1 MGVGH
6 GLAPVKSV
14 QENTPPSKEEE
25 DTPAPSK
32 GRGRNRE
39 KAGKAEA
46 SSTAPPVEPTSEE
59 EWTYEVAH
67 ADGSTDLAPIV
78 GRNLRRL
85 RTQRGLSLERLAKAS
100 GVSRAML
107 GQIELGQSAP
117 TINVIW
123 KIARALGI
131 PFSGLISTTAQS
143 GTRLMRS
150 SQAKRLSSHD
160 GSFVSRA
167 LFPFDEPRRVE
178 FYELQL
184 AAHSEERADPH
195 SPGTIE
201 NLVVTVGQV
210 EIERGDERHLLG
222 AGDAILFEADVAHVY
237 RNPGDTDAV
246 MYLVMTYAG
255 AVG

>member
-1 MGVGH
+1 M
-6 GLAPVKSV
+6 KSV
-14 QENTPPSKEEE
+14 RENTPPTAEEVE
-25 DTPAPSK
+25 TPVAK
-32 GRGRNRE
+32 GRKRDPGG
-39 KAGKAEA
+39 KKAEPA
-46 SSTAPPVEPTSEE
+46 APPPPETPSTEE
-59 EWTYEVAH
+59 EWAYEVAH

-131 PFSGLISTTAQS
+131 PFSALISTTAQT

-150 SQAKRLSSHD
+150 QQSKRLSSHD
-160 GSFVSRA
+160 GRFVSRA

-178 FYELQL
+178 FYELRL
-184 AAHSEERADPH
+184 AAQATEAADAHP
-195 SPGTIE
+195 PGTME
-201 NLVVTVGQV
+201 NLVVTSGTV
-210 EIERGDERHLLG
+210 EIDRGDERHVLG

-237 RNPGDTDAV
+237 RNTGNTDAV
-246 MYLVMTYAG
+246 MYLVMTYAET
-255 AVG
+255 VG

>member
-1 MGVGH
+1 VGVGH
-6 GLAPVKSV
+6 GLAHVKSV
-14 QENTPPSKEEE
+14 RENTPPTAEETEATAPAAKARGKKKEQG
-25 DTPAPSK
+25 A
-32 GRGRNRE
+32 R
-39 KAGKAEA
+39 KAEA
-46 SSTAPPVEPTSEE
+46 LPSEAPPSEE
-59 EWTYEVAH
+59 EWAYEVAH
-67 ADGSTDLAPIV
+67 ADASTDLAPIV

-131 PFSGLISTTAQS
+131 PFSALISTTAQT

-150 SQAKRLSSHD
+150 HQSKRLSSHD
-160 GSFVSRA
+160 GKFVSRA

-178 FYELQL
+178 FYELRL
-184 AAHSEERADPH
+184 AAHATEAADAHP
-195 SPGTIE
+195 PGTME
-201 NLVVTVGQV
+201 NLVVTAGSV
-210 EIERGDERHLLG
+210 EIDRGEEHHVLN

-237 RNPGDTDAV
+237 RNTSNVDAV
-246 MYLVMTYAG
+246 MFLVMTYAET
-255 AVG
+255 VG